1 MSSSD
6 NCPCCS
12 GLVYE
17 NCCFP
22 LISQQKK
29 AETPE
34 QLMRSRYSAY
44 AKVEIDYLINT
55 THVSTRKHFSRKEI
69 ENWATTHKWIKLV
82 VLNSSES
89 TVEFNAHFIEGLN
102 SPQIHHERSNFVQEK
117 GVWYYVDAY

>member
-6 NCPCCS
+6 KCPCCS
-12 GLVYE
+12 RLLYE
-17 NCCFP
+17 NCCLP
-22 LISQQKK
+22 LISNQKK
-29 AETPE
+29 AQNPE

-55 THVSTRKHFSRKEI
+55 THVSTRKYFSRKEI
-69 ENWATTHKWIKLV
+69 ENWATTNKWIKLD

-102 SPQIHHERSNFVQEK
+102 SPQIHHERSNFVLEN
-117 GVWYYVDAY
+117 GIWYYVDAY